1 MVVFAAQ
8 HYASQLVLP
17 ASKRRSSIL
26 PRSHK
31 DTARKAFERATKG
44 ILPASHTQL
53 QRAIAAEARSYERSV
68 AQLDTR
74 ERAAAASSKPDAG
87 ERDVDEDLHEDV
99 DAADLD
105 DELDAEDC
113 GD

>member
-1 MVVFAAQ
+1 M
-8 HYASQLVLP
+8 
-17 ASKRRSSIL
+17 
-26 PRSHK
+26 
-31 DTARKAFERATKG
+31 TKG
-44 ILPASHTQL
+44 VLPASHTQL

-74 ERAAAASSKPDAG
+74 APAAAASSTPDAG
-87 ERDVDEDLHEDV
+87 ERDVDEDLQDDVDV
-99 DAADLD
+99 DAAEVD